1 MIMQD
6 EEDIRLLL
14 FIIPR
19 TNEKPLLYWG
29 KASLSLCD
37 LFFLNREE
45 EAKKRKMKTYF
56 KL

>member
-1 MIMQD
+1 MQD